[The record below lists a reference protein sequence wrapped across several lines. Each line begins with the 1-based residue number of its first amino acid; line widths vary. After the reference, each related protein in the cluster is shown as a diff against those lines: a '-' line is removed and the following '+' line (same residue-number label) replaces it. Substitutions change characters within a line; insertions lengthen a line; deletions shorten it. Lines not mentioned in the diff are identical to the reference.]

1 MKLVDVPTVEEVEV
15 IVQGM
20 IVLEIVSGAEFEPK
34 ELLGVEG

>member
-1 MKLVDVPTVEEVEV
+1 MVDAPTVEEVEV

-20 IVLEIVSGAEFEPK
+20 IVLVIVSGAEFEPK